1 MAGSMCPSGDE
12 TKKLSFLTVLVNNCI
27 LLYFVKILMLMD
39 GKCPYDYWPIYPTSG
54 VCYNGKSVDQ
64 QKSLA
69 PGPPL
74 NKPEC
79 ISLNIF
85 T

>member
-1 MAGSMCPSGDE
+1 
-12 TKKLSFLTVLVNNCI
+12 
-27 LLYFVKILMLMD
+27 MLMD
-39 GKCPYDYWPIYPTSG
+39 GKCPYDYWPICPSSG
-54 VCYNGKSVDQ
+54 VCYNGRSVDQ
-64 QKSLA
+64 QGALA

-85 T
+85 S